1 MGLWRCNSLV
11 TDILTSSI
19 TSGGLPLV
27 GGGVIGFAVGYP
39 LKKIAK
45 A

>member
-19 TSGGLPLV
+19 TSGGLLV